1 MSHPG
6 GDYLLM
12 ARVRKISD
20 EGDSDLADVP
30 EMKTV
35 LSLKQRSPVMSQLEV
50 ESLLVSRVRKISDE
64 GRRMVA
70 AAMARI
76 RQRLKVRGSRGTL
89 RPQFRSVIFSC
100 PEKL

>member
-6 GDYLLM
+6 VEELLG
-12 ARVRKISD
+12 ARVRKISY

-30 EMKTV
+30 EMETV
-35 LSLKQRSPVMSQLEV
+35 LSLKQRSPVMSHLEV

-70 AAMARI
+70 AAMTRI
-76 RQRLKVRGSRGTL
+76 RERLKVRGSRGTL
-89 RPQFRSVIFSC
+89 RHQFWIVILSSSI
-100 PEKL
+100 